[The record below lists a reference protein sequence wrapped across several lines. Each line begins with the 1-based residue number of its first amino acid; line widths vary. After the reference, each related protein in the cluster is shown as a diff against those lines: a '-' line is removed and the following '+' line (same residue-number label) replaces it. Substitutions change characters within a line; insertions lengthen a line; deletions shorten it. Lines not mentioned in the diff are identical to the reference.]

1 MSNELLRWRK
11 DASTGEWAQLA
22 KLANTTV
29 GYLDQIA
36 YGNRR
41 ASPEKAEAIEEATK
55 GFSHYQPVSK
65 RALFFHVREVP
76 RLNNRKYHKCKAQ

>member
-11 DASTGEWAQLA
+11 GATSDEWFQLA
-22 KLANTTV
+22 KLAKTTV

-41 ASPEKAEAIEEATK
+41 ASLKK
-55 GFSHYQPVSK
+55 HLRLKRQPI
-65 RALFFHVREVP
+65 AFIVRH
-76 RLNNRKYHKCKAQ
+76 RF